1 MYVNKAKLRELMIQ
15 QTATDKRP
23 EGNYNEFARRLG
35 VDVAQLHRVLT
46 SDRIPGPKFLGRLK
60 LFCDR
65 NGLNFDD
72 YIFLTQPLHASNGK
86 KE

>member
-1 MYVNKAKLRELMIQ
+1 MIQ

-60 LFCDR
+60 LLGAEGIWVFVEEAVA
-65 NGLNFDD
+65 G
-72 YIFLTQPLHASNGK
+72 
-86 KE
+86 